1 MLRGRSVQQIYLL
14 AGQGMSVREIARTLQ
29 ISRNSVRKY
38 LRSPEVPTAKVRA
51 PRPSL
56 LDPYKDYVRVR
67 LADGLENCEV
77 LLRELRARG
86 YGGGISI
93 LKDYVQPFRQRL
105 AVVATERY
113 ETEPGEQAQVDFGVF
128 RYERPDGT
136 TQQVY
141 GFVML
146 LSWSRALYVEFV
158 RRADLPTFLG
168 CHVRAFE
175 ALGGI
180 PKRCLYDNT
189 KLVVLSRDEVGEPVF
204 TPGFLDF
211 SLRVGFEPRL
221 CQPYRPQTKGRVES
235 GIKYVRGNF
244 WPGARFV
251 DEAGLNEQARAWVAG
266 VANQRIHGTTYER
279 PAERLVLEQPTLRP
293 LPERSRLVPFLRE
306 TRTVGRDGYV
316 QWERGWYGVSWKHAG
331 QTVEVQADAETV
343 QLWAGSARLAV
354 HPRATRPGQRLT
366 APGQW
371 EGLPTADGRPRRE
384 ALASQ
389 VPTVEVQQRSLAIYE
404 ALIDS
409 AMSGFEV
416 LR

>member
-1 MLRGRSVQQIYLL
+1 MQQIYAL
-14 AGQGMSVREIARTLQ
+14 AGQGMPVREIARTLGV
-29 ISRNSVRKY
+29 SRNSVRKY
-38 LRSPEVPTAKVRA
+38 LRAPEVPVAKARA

-67 LADGLENCEV
+67 LADGLDNCEV

-86 YGGGISI
+86 YTGQVSI
-93 LKDYVQPFRQRL
+93 LKDYVRPFRRRL
-105 AVVATERY
+105 AAGATERY
-113 ETEPGEQAQVDFGVF
+113 EPEPGEQAQVDFGLF
-128 RYERPDGT
+128 RYARPDGT
-136 TQQVY
+136 TRQVY
-141 GFVML
+141 GFVVV

-175 ALGGI
+175 ALGGL
-180 PKRCLYDNT
+180 PRRCLYDNT
-189 KLVVLSRDEVGEPVF
+189 KLVVLTRDEAGQPVF

-211 SLRVGFEPRL
+211 ALRVGFEPRL
-221 CQPYRPQTKGRVES
+221 CRPYRPQTKGRVES

-251 DEAGLNEQARAWVAG
+251 DDADLNEQARTWVAE
-266 VANQRIHGTTYER
+266 VANQRVHGTTHER
-279 PAERLVLEQPTLRP
+279 PVERLAVEQASLRP
-293 LPERSRLVPFLRE
+293 LPERSRLTPFLRE

-316 QWERGWYGVSWKHAG
+316 RWERGWSGVSWRHAG
-331 QTVEVQADAETV
+331 QVVEVRADADTV

-371 EGLPTADGRPRRE
+371 TGLPTADGRPPRE
-384 ALASQ
+384 ALAVQ

-404 ALIDS
+404 ELVGLPGGLEA
-409 AMSGFEV
+409 V
-416 LR
+416 R

>member
-1 MLRGRSVQQIYLL
+1 MLRGRSVQQIYVLS
-14 AGQGMSVREIARTLQ
+14 GQGMPVREIARTLGL
-29 ISRNSVRKY
+29 SRNSVRKY
-38 LRSPEVPTAKVRA
+38 LRSPGLPVAKVRA

-56 LDPYKDYVRVR
+56 LGPYKDYVRVR

-86 YGGGISI
+86 YPGKISI

-113 ETEPGEQAQVDFGVF
+113 ETEPGEQAQVDFGLF

-141 GFVML
+141 GFVMV

-175 ALGGI
+175 ALGGL

-189 KLVVLSRDEVGEPVF
+189 KLVVLARDAAGEPIF

-235 GIKYVRGNF
+235 GIKYVRRNF

-266 VANQRIHGTTYER
+266 VANRRIHGTTH
-279 PAERLVLEQPTLRP
+279 ERLVMEQLTLHP

-343 QLWAGSARLAV
+343 QLWAGSERLAI
-354 HPRATRPGQRLT
+354 HPRATRRGQRLT

-371 EGLPTADGRPRRE
+371 DGLPTADGRPRRE

-404 ALIDS
+404 ELVS
-409 AMSGFEV
+409 TTVGSYEV
-416 LR
+416 VR

>member
-1 MLRGRSVQQIYLL
+1 MQQIYVLS
-14 AGQGMSVREIARTLQ
+14 GQGMPVREIARTLGL
-29 ISRNSVRKY
+29 SRNSVRKY
-38 LRSPEVPTAKVRA
+38 LRSPGAPVAKVRA

-86 YGGGISI
+86 YTGKISI
-93 LKDYVQPFRQRL
+93 LKDAVQPFRQRL

-113 ETEPGEQAQVDFGVF
+113 ETEPGEQAQIDFGLF

-141 GFVML
+141 GFVVV

-175 ALGGI
+175 ALGGMA
-180 PKRCLYDNT
+180 KTCLYDNT
-189 KLVVLSRDEVGEPVF
+189 KLVVLTRDEAGQPMF

-235 GIKYVRGNF
+235 GIEYVRGNF
-244 WPGARFV
+244 WPGARFT
-251 DEAGLNEQARAWVAG
+251 DDADLNEQARAWVG
-266 VANQRIHGTTYER
+266 GRRGQ
-279 PAERLVLEQPTLRP
+279 PADPR
-293 LPERSRLVPFLRE
+293 
-306 TRTVGRDGYV
+306 
-316 QWERGWYGVSWKHAG
+316 H
-331 QTVEVQADAETV
+331 
-343 QLWAGSARLAV
+343 
-354 HPRATRPGQRLT
+354 HPRAAGHSAGGRAASVASAARAESAGAVPERD
-366 APGQW
+366 
-371 EGLPTADGRPRRE
+371 ADGRAGRVRPVGAWLVRGELEARR
-384 ALASQ
+384 ADRRGPGRCRDGPVLDGIGAAGGPPQSNPARAAPDDARP
-389 VPTVEVQQRSLAIYE
+389 VGRA
-404 ALIDS
+404 ADGGS
-409 AMSGFEV
+409 ATAP
-416 LR
+416 